1 MPTLKQVVDVLEE
14 LYPLRYAEEW
24 DAPGLIVGD
33 LHAPVLRIAFAVDPT
48 MEVVREALAMSADLL
63 ICHHP
68 LFFRPVHAVSGL
80 DFRGAIVG
88 ELYAGHCA
96 LWVGHTNADCAYRGV
111 AQAAADAFGLIE
123 QRPLTP
129 IADPKAELPVGLG
142 RVGRLERPM
151 SLEAFARRVAAALP
165 PTRLGVQVG
174 GELTSQIS
182 SVAVLP
188 GSGDSMFD
196 DVRACAA
203 DVYVTSDLRH
213 HPATDALQ
221 QMRYEA
227 SLRASGIA
235 VGQGSVS
242 GRPALINTAHSA
254 IESLWLRYAIEDVP
268 RALKRSGVQEPV
280 EMRRIERSTDP
291 WTLSIQYDNQAGADS
306 QKNAGAQ
313 VGSDSQESSGVQTAF
328 SSGVQDGMR
337 LAALRSGN
345 GPDDATGETT
355 SNGDAAGETT
365 SDGDAISDTTGNG
378 GTISD
383 ATGDATSD
391 TTNTRH
397 GAMNH
402 SRMAKGRHMPLGAA
416 RDEAEIQGTRIDM
429 DKSSQITGSKKVYQG
444 FVFSVEDRGVLLP
457 AHEGEPVAIRRQ
469 VVCRAPSVVLLVHDT
484 VNDRYL
490 AEREYRAG
498 SNGFAYG
505 IPAGLI
511 DLGEDPEQ
519 AALRELREETGVEPE
534 AGMMTIDR
542 VGTFYSSEGM
552 SDEIAHVMVMHLDR
566 WHGADRHFDADEYVE
581 SAWVSWGELLHLP
594 IVSSNSVIAVQHETL
609 RRLREESSRK
619 S

>member
-33 LHAPVLRIAFAVDPT
+33 LHAPVRRIAFAVDPT
-48 MEVVREALAMSADLL
+48 TEVVREALAMSADLL

-129 IADPKAELPVGLG
+129 IADSRAEHPVGLG

-151 SLEAFARRVAAALP
+151 SLESFARRVAAALP
-165 PTRLGVQVG
+165 VTKLGVQVG
-174 GELTSQIS
+174 GELTAQVSG
-182 SVAVLP
+182 VAVLP

-196 DVRACAA
+196 EVRECAA

-235 VGQGSVS
+235 AGKGSAS

-280 EMRRIERSTDP
+280 EMRRIERNTDP
-291 WTLSIQYDNQAGADS
+291 WTLSIQYDNQAGS
-306 QKNAGAQ
+306 GVQENAGAQ
-313 VGSDSQESSGVQTAF
+313 TGFDSQENSGTQTAF
-328 SSGVQDGMR
+328 SSGAQDSMR
-337 LAALRSGN
+337 LAAQRSGS

-355 SNGDAAGETT
+355 SNSDAT
-365 SDGDAISDTTGNG
+365 SDTTGNG

-383 ATGDATSD
+383 ATGDTTSD
-391 TTNTRH
+391 TTNVRH
-397 GAMNH
+397 DAMDH
-402 SRMAKGRHMPLGAA
+402 GRMAKGRHMPLGTAQH
-416 RDEAEIQGTRIDM
+416 EVEIQGTRIDM
-429 DKSSQITGSKKVYQG
+429 DESAQITGSKKVYQG

-469 VVCRAPSVVLLVHDT
+469 VVCHAPSVVLLVHDT
-484 VNDRYL
+484 ANDRYL

-511 DLGEDPEQ
+511 DPGEDPEQ

-566 WHGADRHFDADEYVE
+566 WHGVDRHFDADEYVE